1 MECFQQK
8 SVFSTFHSK
17 LMKWLFLI
25 LLGSSAIS
33 NFAQTRVLFIGN
45 SYTYVNGLPSLI
57 QSLAT
62 VAGKTMVVDSA
73 LVGGYTFQNHSSDPN
88 TLNKIRQG
96 GWDFVVLQ
104 EQSQRPAFPPS
115 QTAVEVFPYAQ
126 RLVDSIKR
134 YSPCG
139 KVVFF
144 MTWGRRFGDQSNC
157 ASYPP
162 ICTFEGMSWRLRDT
176 YLQLTQNHQA
186 FCAPVGWAWRKSI
199 QDDSTEV
206 LHDSDNSHPNQTGSY
221 LSACVLYST
230 IFQTRSLGNPFMYT
244 LGHATAFRLQS
255 MSDSVVFDSLSLW
268 NITPFF
274 PLKSQFSSQI
284 TGQHV
289 QFSNQS
295 TGNRTQLWNFGD
307 GTTDTSR
314 NPIHRYNS
322 AGPFRAS
329 LTVSNGCKTDSS
341 SQTISV
347 VLGSQLLENSGWSL
361 AGSYLTSQ
369 STQPV
374 NISWGTLDGRWS
386 GSFRLLPNETKSL
399 QFLPKD
405 LIIWMKDERGMTTK
419 IRLNP

>member
-1 MECFQQK
+1 
-8 SVFSTFHSK
+8 
-17 LMKWLFLI
+17 MKWLFF
-25 LLGSSAIS
+25 LLLALPAIS
-33 NFAQTRVLFIGN
+33 SSAQTRVLFIGN

-62 VAGKTMVVDSA
+62 IGGKTMVVDSA
-73 LVGGYTFQNHSSDPN
+73 LVGGYTFQNHSTDPT

-126 RLVDSIKR
+126 RLVDSIKK

-162 ICTFEGMSWRLRDT
+162 ICTYEGMSWRLRET
-176 YLQLTQNHQA
+176 YLQLAQTHQA
-186 FCAPVGWAWRKSI
+186 FCAPVGWVWRKSI
-199 QDDSTEV
+199 QDDSTVV

-230 IFQTRSLGNPFMYT
+230 IFQTRVLGNPFMYT
-244 LGHATAFRLQS
+244 LGHAPALRLQS

-268 NITPFF
+268 NITPFL
-274 PLKSQFSSQI
+274 PLKSQFTSQI

-341 SQTISV
+341 SQTFSV
-347 VLGSQLLENSGWSL
+347 VLGNQLLENSGWSV

>member
-1 MECFQQK
+1 
-8 SVFSTFHSK
+8 
-17 LMKWLFLI
+17 MKWIFFLAMG
-25 LLGSSAIS
+25 LLANIGW
-33 NFAQTRVLFIGN
+33 AQTRVLFIGN

-62 VAGKTMVVDSA
+62 IGGKSMVVDSA
-73 LVGGYTFQNHSSDPN
+73 LVGGYTFQNHSTDP
-88 TLNKIRQG
+88 TTMAKIRQG

-126 RLVDSIKR
+126 RLVDSIKK

-162 ICTFEGMSWRLRDT
+162 ICTYEGMSWRLRDT
-176 YLQLTQNHQA
+176 YLQLTQTHQA
-186 FCAPVGWAWRKSI
+186 FCAPVGWAWRRSI
-199 QDDSTEV
+199 RDDSTEV

-230 IFQTRSLGNPFMYT
+230 IFQSRVLANPFMYT
-244 LGHATAFRLQS
+244 LGHATALRLQS
-255 MSDSVVFDSLSLW
+255 MSDSVVFDSLSVW
-268 NITPFF
+268 NITPNF
-274 PLKSQFSSQI
+274 PLKSQFTTQT

-295 TGNRTQLWNFGD
+295 TGNISQQWDFGD

-322 AGPFRAS
+322 AGPFRAR

-341 SQTISV
+341 SQTFSV
-347 VLGSQLLENSGWSL
+347 VLSSSMLENSSWSI
-361 AGSYLTSQ
+361 AGSFISSQ
-369 STQPV
+369 SSQPI
-374 NISWGTLDGRWS
+374 NIAWGTVDGRWS

-405 LIIWMKDERGMTTK
+405 LIIWMKDERGTTTK
-419 IRLNP
+419 FRLNP